1 MRKDRRTGVRQ
12 WPEGKVGAEMG
23 PEGSNEG
30 YIMWSVFSKSDLK
43 GDRVNLMCE
52 WARVYGEEGDE
63 VAAEE
68 GELEAHLGNVV
79 RVHRQSLRKT

>member
-1 MRKDRRTGVRQ
+1 
-12 WPEGKVGAEMG
+12 
-23 PEGSNEG
+23 
-30 YIMWSVFSKSDLK
+30 MWSVFSKSDLN
-43 GDRVNLMCE
+43 GVNLMCE

-79 RVHRQSLRKT
+79 RVHRQRLRKT

>member
-1 MRKDRRTGVRQ
+1 
-12 WPEGKVGAEMG
+12 MG

-52 WARVYGEEGDE
+52 WARVYGEEGD
-63 VAAEE
+63 
-68 GELEAHLGNVV
+68 
-79 RVHRQSLRKT
+79 